1 VKKFIFVILVL
12 AGHSIHSAQKPSCGM
27 VFCMHMSEQFED
39 LLKYCQTMQAR
50 QSSAAAVV
58 PAVASNGVDPDVH
71 QDVLKRIAELEAQ
84 IKADKGKYD
93 LALQTAQEHLLRQQ
107 EEARKKQDALK
118 KVFHDQTMKM
128 TRDVADLRKVKEAL
142 EQEHKSLG
150 EDLKKAMTDVR
161 QNMMIFMQEREKKDR
176 ERESKSWADV
186 AVQAASTH
194 VTPTERDL
202 LHQLWQLLCGDQ
214 SSPTPKEY
222 GVDAYE
228 AAIQT
233 VMEKIRENRAQLAA
247 REQDLD
253 ELEVEKEKYKHAYE
267 EAIARETAYNTDRSS
282 WMVEKEDLLADLG
295 RYREEIGGVQDKNS
309 ALEKEIARIN
319 KEKTALLSE
328 VDSLRD
334 GQKAL
339 SGSKDDLKK
348 ELEEA
353 RLAEREARNA
363 ERAMLDKFSE
373 AERELESVRKENAAL
388 ETSVQELEREGKRL
402 DDEEYSEAQQLGDL
416 HHGMGQLASILADR
430 DENPK
435 RKLALIEE
443 IVSQHS

>member
-1 VKKFIFVILVL
+1 MKKFIFVILVL

-50 QSSAAAVV
+50 QSSAAAVG

-84 IKADKGKYD
+84 IKEDKGKYD
-93 LALQTAQEHLLRQQ
+93 LALQTAQEQLLRQQ
-107 EEARKKQDALK
+107 EDARKKQDALK
-118 KVFHDQTMKM
+118 KNFHDQTMKM

-161 QNMMIFMQEREKKDR
+161 QNVMTFMQEREKK

-186 AVQAASTH
+186 AVQASSTH
-194 VTPTERDL
+194 ITPTERDL

-267 EAIARETAYNTDRSS
+267 EVIAWKTAHDTNQSS
-282 WMVEKEDLLADLG
+282 WMEEKENLLAELG
-295 RYREEIGGVQDKNS
+295 HSREEIGEIRDKNS

-353 RLAEREARNA
+353 RLAEREARSA

-373 AERELESVRKENAAL
+373 TERELESVRKENAAL
-388 ETSVQELEREGKRL
+388 ETTVQELEREGKRL

-416 HHGMGQLASILADR
+416 RHGMGQLASILADQ
-430 DENPK
+430 DESPK